1 MSHFPTAYVDGPEPA
16 KLSELRAKT
25 DRQLAV
31 LVRRELDRGLALAN
45 QARPCDARRIYMT
58 AETLLAMTE
67 LSASLSHWVRCG
79 LSLGQRRQRLS
90 KR

>member
-1 MSHFPTAYVDGPEPA
+1 MTTAPA
-16 KLSELRAKT
+16 PSSLQRLRAKT

-45 QARPCDARRIYMT
+45 QARPCDARRSYMT

-67 LSASLSHWVRCG
+67 LSAADRARL
-79 LSLGQRRQRLS
+79 QQRLDQLRDALPRCATS
-90 KR
+90 AA

>member
-1 MSHFPTAYVDGPEPA
+1 MTTAPA
-16 KLSELRAKT
+16 PSSLQRLRAKT

-45 QARPCDARRIYMT
+45 QARPCDARRSYMT

-67 LSASLSHWVRCG
+67 LSAADRARL
-79 LSLGQRRQRLS
+79 QQRLDQLRDALPRCAMS
-90 KR
+90 AA

>member
-1 MSHFPTAYVDGPEPA
+1 MTTAPA
-16 KLSELRAKT
+16 PSSLQRLRAKT

-45 QARPCDARRIYMT
+45 QARPCDARRSYMT

-67 LSASLSHWVRCG
+67 LSAADRVR
-79 LSLGQRRQRLS
+79 LQQRLDQLRDALPRCAMS
-90 KR
+90 AA